1 MGFTEVHIGTDGE
14 FTGQGKL
21 PSVLENI
28 QQQSPVEILRKLV
41 SSFVEVQR
49 SYGIAL
55 QSDGRMHGH
64 ERFDLISHLDGC
76 MDLIITMRARFEVN
90 EVFVMATPELGRRL
104 QIHID
109 FDRWR
114 ATGSLGE
121 RRDLKAN
128 SFRMWLDRMTKERLP
143 LVLKYFGEI
152 SRDGVFTPQELAG
165 LAKLL
170 DRLFFSIVIVR
181 EEIASGEVG

>member
-1 MGFTEVHIGTDGE
+1 MGFTEISISADGE

-21 PSVLENI
+21 DAGLEKI
-28 QQQSPVEILRKLV
+28 KQQNAVDILKRMV
-41 SSFVEVQR
+41 ATFVEVQK
-49 SYGIAL
+49 SYAAAL
-55 QSDGRMHGH
+55 VTGGKMHGH
-64 ERFDLISHLDGC
+64 ERFDLISHLDETL
-76 MDLIITMRARFEVN
+76 DLIITLRARFESN

-114 ATGSLGE
+114 ASGSLGE
-121 RRDLKAN
+121 RRNLKEN
-128 SFRMWLDRMTKERLP
+128 RFRAWLDRMTKERLP
-143 LVLKYFGEI
+143 AVLKFFAEI
-152 SRDGVFTPQELAG
+152 SKDGVFTSEETAG